1 MPAAIPGA
9 PSNPFMQQQ
18 KLMMYLFPVMFG
30 VFGINFPVGVLLYW
44 LVSNFWSMG
53 QQLYVIRR
61 MPAVGS
67 PAYEAMMKRKGKAGG
82 DNTIQGEVVDSGSS
96 GGGSNGAV
104 PGGAGAGGKPA
115 ARQQPK
121 NQPRRQRSSPK
132 KR

>member
-1 MPAAIPGA
+1 
-9 PSNPFMQQQ
+9 
-18 KLMMYLFPVMFG
+18 MFG

-67 PAYEAMMKRKGKAGG
+67 PAYEALMKRKEKRHPGAAAAADKTAAPAAGA
-82 DNTIQGEVVDSGSS
+82 
-96 GGGSNGAV
+96 GSNGAA
-104 PGGAGAGGKPA
+104 PEGGGGGAKTV
-115 ARQQPK
+115 RQQP
-121 NQPRRQRSSPK
+121 QRQTRSQRGPK